1 MKHLFFILFALL
13 SLPLAAAPELTLRL
27 SSAHLV
33 KGETTYLRIY
43 VSENYLNQDPV
54 IGPIE
59 GLTIEQVENGQEV
72 TLAEKGQRV
81 ASYVFKITALKEGS
95 YRIPSLK
102 LEANTTALISPEQKI
117 TVHPRSSLE
126 EEFLEFGD
134 RKHPYL
140 TKLFLEEDT
149 LYPNQPQ
156 RAELKFYFPP
166 QFGLKAPD
174 VPELAQAQNLAAWRF
189 TPPSMPYSLGSLP
202 FGTNHHEV
210 YTFTTYCNGLQ
221 PGKASFGDITTT
233 FRAQVTTRRPGIFTS
248 RTRSFPLTSG
258 TAEFE
263 VLPFPSGAPAGFSG
277 AVGSYGLEAIVPAKL
292 SIKDSES
299 VSVRLRISGEGNM
312 DSITQPIMDPES
324 PWDSIDV
331 SEVQRGEERKSNTG
345 TLEFDYLLQPNG
357 RTKSLPSFHFVYFDP
372 KLEDYVVRS
381 TQEIPITIT
390 KTLTTQT
397 SAATP
402 AAAIP
407 LEAMGDILGII
418 EPVRSESQSSFWS
431 SLPTWWWQII
441 PALLALVMILHAIR
455 RKLREHKLKNSRNIM
470 LKKAYKELQNTNKG
484 FYRAAGA
491 FVEKWLGQKD
501 HEAIQ
506 HILELRDKHCFSAGE
521 MPEPSSQEKRSIIKS
536 LKPLLALC
544 LSFYLF
550 TPPQVEAAPPQAEAA
565 PAQEETSASAFEA
578 WQQQDYQDALKLYA
592 SLPTSADAEFNQGN
606 CWYRLDQPG
615 KAALHY
621 HRALLHDPKH
631 PEALQNLRY
640 LHRSLGS
647 LAPPEKEPL
656 EELISR
662 LPKAFYTQATYA
674 TAWLLVLSALCLWLF
689 RPRGSRLASLVLL
702 TTLSAIILPLAIYS
716 SRQYPEHLSSY
727 AHLSVIL
734 EDEVSAY
741 TEPLN
746 HSEQERAA
754 VIQAPPASLCEV
766 ITQRGDW
773 CYVSFLQG
781 SRGWVR
787 QQEISAIQEE
797 KEKPL

>member
-1 MKHLFFILFALL
+1 MKHLFFILFALW
-13 SLPLAAAPELTLRL
+13 SLPLSAAPELTLRL

-54 IGPIE
+54 IDPIE

-95 YRIPSLK
+95 YRIPPLK

-140 TKLFLEEDT
+140 TKLFLEKDT
-149 LYPNQPQ
+149 LYANQPQ

-277 AVGSYGLEAIVPAKL
+277 AVGSYGLEAIVPTKL

-299 VSVRLRISGEGNM
+299 VSVRLRISGKGNM

-357 RTKSLPSFHFVYFDP
+357 RTKSLPSFRFVYFDP
-372 KLEDYVVRS
+372 ELEDYIVRS

-390 KTLTTQT
+390 KTLISQS

-402 AAAIP
+402 VAKVP
-407 LEAMGDILGII
+407 LEAMSDILGII
-418 EPVRSESQSSFWS
+418 EPIRSEQHDSFWSPLWS
-431 SLPTWWWQII
+431 SLPTWWWQTIPTLLTLVII
-441 PALLALVMILHAIR
+441 ARAIR
-455 RKLREHKLKNSRNIM
+455 QKLREHKLKNSRTIM

-501 HEAIQ
+501 HETVK
-506 HILELRDKHCFSAGE
+506 HILELRDKHCFSAGD
-521 MPEPSSQEKRSIIKS
+521 MPEPSSQEKRSILKS

-550 TPPQVEAAPPQAEAA
+550 TPPQVEAAPAQAK
-565 PAQEETSASAFEA
+565 TSASAFEA
-578 WQQQDYQDALKLYA
+578 WQQQEYQDALELYA
-592 SLPTSADAEFNQGN
+592 SLPASADAEFNQGN

-621 HRALLHDPKH
+621 HRALLLDPKH

-647 LAPPEKEPL
+647 LAPPAKEPL
-656 EELISR
+656 EKLIAR
-662 LPKAFYTQATYA
+662 LPESFYTQSIYA
-674 TAWLLVLSALCLWLF
+674 SIWLLALSALYLWLF
-689 RPRGSRLASLVLL
+689 RLRGSRLASLVLL
-702 TTLSAIILPLAIYS
+702 TTLSAIILPLAIYG
-716 SRQYPEHLSSY
+716 SRAYPKHLSNY
-727 AHLSVIL
+727 AHLSVVL

-746 HSEQERAA
+746 HSEKERST

-766 ITQRGDW
+766 ITQRGNW

-787 QQEISAIQEE
+787 QQAISAIQEE
-797 KEKPL
+797 KEKPH